1 MIFILEAH
9 IAMLN
14 SSSLVKDARKQIMT
28 KFVNSESAI
37 ISELKKHE
45 SVFNKIKNNYFKE
58 RFDDVQDVCK
68 RLLNNLKRK

>member
-14 SSSLVKDARKQIMT
+14 SSSLVKDARKQIIN

-37 ISELKKHE
+37 ISELKNMKM
-45 SVFNKIKNNYFKE
+45 SSIKL
-58 RFDDVQDVCK
+58 RIIT
-68 RLLNNLKRK
+68 LKKDSMMSKMFVKDY